1 MRTVQLET
9 VIDDSR
15 FNKFHLLVFIW
26 CFFAISFD
34 GFDIALYG
42 IGLPLMTEDFGLS
55 AAQGGAL
62 GSYAL
67 IGMMAG
73 TFILGSFSDII
84 GRKRVLALCL
94 FIISLFNMLAGFAPN
109 ETVFIIMRFIAS
121 MGMGG
126 LMPVVISLMTEYS
139 PKKNRAMIVAVM
151 YCGYSFGAIFA
162 SIIGMVLLEALGWRF
177 MYWLGVLPLLSLP
190 FFLKQFPE
198 SLSYHLSRNQGDKVA
213 DILNRIDPRG
223 DYQATDHFEFA
234 SAAKAGR
241 GVPLNKL
248 FSEGRA
254 LTTVAFWIMVF
265 SCLMM
270 IYGLNTWLPTIMME
284 SGFGVASSLSF
295 ILILAVGQ
303 IIGSLAGGYLV
314 DRIGHRNVLLL
325 MYLIGAAS
333 FVALSVTQTPL
344 LLYVLIAI
352 GGACTGG
359 TQNLVNPYISTFY
372 PADIRGT
379 GLSMAVGIGR
389 LGSICAPILIGL
401 VLMTSLSPQTA
412 FMAFAIPSLIGFTAL
427 LLVQEKQTDKVQKEV
442 VSSVS
447 GSNV

>member
-1 MRTVQLET
+1 MRTVQLEA
-9 VIDDSR
+9 VIDESR

-42 IGLPLMTEDFGLS
+42 IGLPLMTQEFGLS

-73 TFILGSFSDII
+73 TFILGSLSDVI
-84 GRKRVLALCL
+84 GRKRVMASCL
-94 FIISLFNMLAGFAPN
+94 LIISLFNMLAGFAPN
-109 ETVFIIMRFIAS
+109 ETVFIILRFIAS

-139 PKKNRAMIVAVM
+139 PKKNRAMIVAIM

-177 MYWLGVLPLLSLP
+177 MYWISVLPLLALP

-198 SLSYHLSRNQGDKVA
+198 SLSYHVPRNQGSKIA
-213 DILNRIDPRG
+213 DILNQIDPKG
-223 DYQATDHFEFA
+223 NYQAAHRFELA
-234 SAAKAGR
+234 TVTSTGR
-241 GVPLNKL
+241 GIPVNRL
-248 FSEGRA
+248 FQEGRA

-303 IIGSLAGGYLV
+303 IIGSLAGGSLV

-325 MYLIGAAS
+325 MYLIGAVS
-333 FVALSVTQTPL
+333 FVALSVTQTPI

-401 VLMTSLSPQTA
+401 VLMTSISPQTA
-412 FMAFAIPSLIGFTAL
+412 FMAFAIPSLVGFTAL
-427 LLVQEKQTDKVQKEV
+427 LLVQEKNTVAAKEEV
-442 VSSVS
+442 VSGTS
-447 GSNV
+447 G